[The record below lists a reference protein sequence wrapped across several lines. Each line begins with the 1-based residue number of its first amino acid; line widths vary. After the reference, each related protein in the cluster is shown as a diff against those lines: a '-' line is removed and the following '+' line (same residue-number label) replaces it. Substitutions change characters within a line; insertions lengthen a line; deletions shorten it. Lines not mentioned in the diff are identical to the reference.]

1 MRINSIPPK
10 DLIGK
15 YFHVKPSVAVQRPS
29 QGVDKAELTSE
40 AKTFSTFLKTA
51 KDEIEVRTSADT
63 ERVNEISSQVK
74 NGTYS
79 VPGTKVAQKILG
91 K

>member
-15 YFHVKPSVAVQRPS
+15 YFHVKPSTSVQRPS
-29 QGVDKAELTSE
+29 QGVDKAELTNE
-40 AKTFSTFLKTA
+40 AKSFSTFLKAA
-51 KDEIEVRTSADT
+51 KQDIEVRNPADT
-63 ERVNEISSQVK
+63 ARINEISSQVK
-74 NGTYS
+74 SGTYS
-79 VPGTKVAQKILG
+79 VSGIKVAQKILG

>member
-15 YFHVKPSVAVQRPS
+15 YFHVKPSVPVQRPS

-40 AKTFSTFLKTA
+40 AKTFSALLKTA
-51 KDEIEVRTSADT
+51 KEDIEVRTPADT
-63 ERVNEISSQVK
+63 QRINEISSQVK
-74 NGTYS
+74 SGMYS
-79 VPGTKVAQKILG
+79 VSGIEVAEKILG